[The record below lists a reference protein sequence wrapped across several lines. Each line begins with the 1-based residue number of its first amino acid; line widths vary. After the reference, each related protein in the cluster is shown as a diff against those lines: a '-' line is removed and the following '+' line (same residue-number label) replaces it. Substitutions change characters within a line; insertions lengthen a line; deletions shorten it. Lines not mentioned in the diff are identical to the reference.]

1 MLLKSIRL
9 RNFRQFKGEQTI
21 TFSCDPERN
30 VTVILGDN
38 TSGKTTLVQ
47 AFIWA
52 LYGVTN
58 FPTEDLLNVHVAKQ
72 MHVGDEETVEVE
84 ICLNHDNTDYVIRR
98 SEVYVCTNKDVRRR
112 PSTLPQLWYKGEDGQ
127 IEPIREPVR
136 INSTIQRILP
146 KELSSYFFFDG
157 ERINTISRQQ
167 DVTEAVQGLLGL
179 TVLSNAMAHLNPRST
194 RSVIGKLRSSL
205 DVNSS
210 QRAEQIVNQI
220 DQYTERR
227 DNITKQI
234 DDLKQQITYYQ
245 EQIEETEN
253 FLREHQPT
261 AALQRKRDELERNI
275 RAEERALEEAKNRF
289 VERFNKNAAAFFAR
303 PMMKMALE
311 SLKQTEVSD
320 KGIPGMNAA
329 AIDYIISR
337 GVCICGEGI
346 REGSSHHAHLIR
358 ERDFLP
364 PQSIGAML
372 RTFQDQIKLY
382 ETLWDPYYDNLKAAH
397 SEFRRCKDR
406 INTWYEELSE
416 LSKQIKG
423 REDVI
428 KHEEKLQDYR
438 SRLNRLLSTKEK
450 LIEESGKLANEIER
464 LQHHWDSLAV
474 VSEKNRKIQLYI
486 RYAEAI
492 HEWIKETYEYRQQE
506 LRKQL
511 EERVNRIFAQMYHG
525 RRKVSINE
533 RFRVTLWTSVDKDEM
548 VTDES
553 RGLETVKNFA
563 FIAGLVDLAREKIKE
578 RTGGLEMALSSEPYP
593 LVMDAPFSNADEKHV
608 SNISRVLPDI
618 AEQVIMVV
626 MAKDWGFAEPVMGY
640 RVGKK
645 YYLDKRSETL
655 TYIRESV

>member
-1 MLLKSIRL
+1 
-9 RNFRQFKGEQTI
+9 
-21 TFSCDPERN
+21 
-30 VTVILGDN
+30 
-38 TSGKTTLVQ
+38 
-47 AFIWA
+47 
-52 LYGVTN
+52 
-58 FPTEDLLNVHVAKQ
+58 
-72 MHVGDEETVEVE
+72 
-84 ICLNHDNTDYVIRR
+84 
-98 SEVYVCTNKDVRRR
+98 
-112 PSTLPQLWYKGEDGQ
+112 
-127 IEPIREPVR
+127 
-136 INSTIQRILP
+136 
-146 KELSSYFFFDG
+146 
-157 ERINTISRQQ
+157 
-167 DVTEAVQGLLGL
+167 
-179 TVLSNAMAHLNPRST
+179 
-194 RSVIGKLRSSL
+194 
-205 DVNSS
+205 
-210 QRAEQIVNQI
+210 
-220 DQYTERR
+220 
-227 DNITKQI
+227 
-234 DDLKQQITYYQ
+234 
-245 EQIEETEN
+245 
-253 FLREHQPT
+253 
-261 AALQRKRDELERNI
+261 
-275 RAEERALEEAKNRF
+275 
-289 VERFNKNAAAFFAR
+289 
-303 PMMKMALE
+303 
-311 SLKQTEVSD
+311 
-320 KGIPGMNAA
+320 MNAA

-337 GVCICGEGI
+337 GVCICGEEI

-382 ETLWDPYYDNLKAAH
+382 ETLWDYDNLKAAH

-450 LIEESGKLANEIER
+450 LIEESGKLTNEIER

-578 RTGGLEMALSSEPYP
+578 RIGGLEMALSSEPYP